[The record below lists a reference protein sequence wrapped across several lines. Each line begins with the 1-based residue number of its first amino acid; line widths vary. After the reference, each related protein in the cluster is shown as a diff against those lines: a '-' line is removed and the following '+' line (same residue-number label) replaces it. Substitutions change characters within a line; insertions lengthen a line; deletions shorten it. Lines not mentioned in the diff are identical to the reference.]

1 MNFWL
6 EERIPRWNFELVFL
20 FGIFNGIDSGSLTGS
35 IVLAMFGGGL
45 DIYYLEILLLGMFF
59 IVSYP
64 SVETRFYFLAFKP
77 LSNDRGGGWKAVC
90 AGGCWVCLHGSV
102 VSWHRYH

>member
-20 FGIFNGIDSGSLTGS
+20 FGIFNGIDSGSLRGS
-35 IVLAMFGGGL
+35 IVLAMFGERL

-64 SVETRFYFLAFKP
+64 SVETRFYFLACKS
-77 LSNDRGGGWKAVC
+77 LSNDRGGWGV
-90 AGGCWVCLHGSV
+90 GGGRLFAQKV
-102 VSWHRYH
+102 VGFVYMRVL